1 MMKKI
6 ISVEGMSCQ
15 HCVAAVKAA
24 LEGLEGVKS
33 AKVDLKKKSATV
45 KLSKNVTD
53 DMLKSAVND
62 AGFNPVSIIEK

>member
-45 KLSKNVTD
+45 KLSENVAD
-53 DMLKSAVND
+53 DVLKSAVTD